1 MARVTGRYLLLAP
14 ADLVV
19 EAEGYLAELGELR
32 VQRQLVV
39 EERGPAVAD
48 EGLHDDE
55 PASPTLHIFVGL
67 AGCAQPLDAADL
79 EVGEVVG
86 VVYVSLRVYL
96 RVADPDFRLVDYP
109 TDL

>member
-55 PASPTLHIFVGL
+55 PATPALHLPVGL
-67 AGCAQPLDAADL
+67 AGCAQPLDAAHL